1 MTFRPFAWFHTLHS
15 KLFLVTAL
23 VTSVLTVAVAFSITR
38 NSRRELEKY
47 SRNLSIETSQA
58 VETEILQ
65 RWNKDFHDFK
75 DPQKIKE
82 LLESLAGPDR
92 SIFQID
98 VFRRLPSSSQVA
110 LVASCEDED
119 KVEWGKEIG
128 SHMEI
133 SSPQSELVELT
144 TGTRAWKI
152 YLPIR
157 NLKPKQPPVRP
168 DPHLLRPGAL
178 GDGLGE
184 QPQQHPASACPWW
197 SWGNSSCCGSSW
209 ARW

>member
-1 MTFRPFAWFHTLHS
+1 MRFQPFAWFHSLHA
-15 KLFLVTAL
+15 KLFTVTAL

-65 RWNKDFHDFK
+65 RWNKDFHDFH
-75 DPQKIKE
+75 DPSKIKE
-82 LLESLAGPDR
+82 LLQSLAGPDR

-98 VFRRLPSSSQVA
+98 VFRRLPNNSQVS
-110 LVASCEDED
+110 LVASSEDED

-133 SSPQSELVELT
+133 SSPQSELV
-144 TGTRAWKI
+144 
-152 YLPIR
+152 
-157 NLKPKQPPVRP
+157 
-168 DPHLLRPGAL
+168 
-178 GDGLGE
+178 
-184 QPQQHPASACPWW
+184 
-197 SWGNSSCCGSSW
+197 
-209 ARW
+209 